1 MCAIGELRREGR
13 DPFIDYKQ
21 NTTVRILRRF
31 SAGEAEDLS
40 DEVLLTV
47 EFVLFRL
54 SRAYFAT
61 PLTTALYGP

>member
-1 MCAIGELRREGR
+1 MHDWRVPEREAR
-13 DPFIDYKQ
+13 DSLIDRKQ

-47 EFVLFRL
+47 VFVLFRL
-54 SRAYFAT
+54 SAYFAT